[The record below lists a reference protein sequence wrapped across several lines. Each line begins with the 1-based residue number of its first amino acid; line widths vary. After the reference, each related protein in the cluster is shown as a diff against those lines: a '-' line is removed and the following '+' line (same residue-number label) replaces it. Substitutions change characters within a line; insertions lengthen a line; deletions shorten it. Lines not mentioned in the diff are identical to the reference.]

1 MIGLNTPPT
10 MTGFVNVAEKRFLKL
25 LKSIHDEGRPG
36 LVLEKPH
43 GAADGRVKHI
53 H

>member
-1 MIGLNTPPT
+1 MIGLNPPPT

-25 LKSIHDEGRPG
+25 QKSIHDEGRPG

-43 GAADGRVKHI
+43 
-53 H
+53 